1 MKITDVRARLVRAHP
16 ERTWVFVEID
26 TDEGITGVGEATN
39 SGGGGAILIARA
51 IEILRND
58 LPNTDFSD
66 GLVGQDPSH
75 IERIWQNTYRRF
87 TALGSRG
94 LATAALSG
102 IDSALWDIKGKALGK
117 PVYDLLGGPVRDTVP
132 LYTHVGHADDPV
144 AAARE
149 ARELVDE
156 GFKALKTDPYAA
168 TMRSLHRRYMSG
180 RISAE
185 GASLGVDVMTA
196 IREEVGP
203 DIELM
208 IDAHGN
214 FDVPTAID
222 MCNRMNPI
230 HLTWFEEPCQPES
243 IDALREVREHTDVP
257 LCVGERMY
265 TRFDFLPVLQQ
276 RLVNYI
282 MPDICWTGGITEIR
296 KIASLAETYYV
307 PVTPHDAS
315 GPFNVIA
322 GAHVMMNTPNFYR
335 LEMATAGMDAYN
347 ACLTEP
353 LDIREGE
360 LHLPDRPGLGY
371 ELDLDFVESHP
382 DPDWVALGGG

>member
-1 MKITDVRARLVRAHP
+1 MRRSIAAQIDDIPKIAGVPEYSMKITDVRASLVRAHP
-16 ERTWVFVEID
+16 DRTWVFVEID

-39 SGGGGAILIARA
+39 AGGGGAILIARA
-51 IEILRND
+51 IEVIRND

-66 GLVGQDPSH
+66 GLIGQDPSH

-117 PVYDLLGGPVRDTVP
+117 PVYDLLGGPVRDSIP
-132 LYTHVGHADDPV
+132 LYTHVGHSDDPA

-156 GFKALKTDPYAA
+156 GFSALKTDPYSA
-168 TMRSLHRRYMSG
+168 TMRISHRRYMSG

-185 GASLGVDVMTA
+185 GAEMAVNVMTA

-203 DIELM
+203 DIDLM

-222 MCNRMNPI
+222 MIRRMEPI

-243 IDALREVREHTDVP
+243 IDALREVREHTDTP
-257 LCVGERMY
+257 LCVGERKFNDEH
-265 TRFDFLPVLQQ
+265 RDPGSRQ
-276 RLVNYI
+276 RRCNFPRPPMSVHIHVVDDENVFAVKPLI
-282 MPDICWTGGITEIR
+282 PFWFPRAFAAG
-296 KIASLAETYYV
+296 
-307 PVTPHDAS
+307 S
-315 GPFNVIA
+315 G
-322 GAHVMMNTPNFYR
+322 
-335 LEMATAGMDAYN
+335 
-347 ACLTEP
+347 
-353 LDIREGE
+353 
-360 LHLPDRPGLGY
+360 
-371 ELDLDFVESHP
+371 SH
-382 DPDWVALGGG
+382 A